1 MCRHPSIFGL
11 CSILMLTSL
20 YRGLFNR
27 VFHFLARQLPGATGF
42 RPLLHRW
49 RGVKIGKNVFIGDE
63 VYLENEYPEC
73 VEIQDGVQISIRA
86 MILAHTRGPG
96 KVVIEKD
103 AYVGPNTVVV
113 TSAGKTLRIGAG
125 AVIGAGVVITND
137 VAPRTFIGPPS
148 ARPVARV
155 TIPLSRAACLDE
167 FIRGLI
173 PIRVHSKPPTAEAD
187 GAGNQLGRGN
197 KTDTAELSRK
207 SNDER

>member
-1 MCRHPSIFGL
+1 MCRHPSTFGL
-11 CSILMLTSL
+11 CSMQMLTSL

-27 VFHFLARQLPGATGF
+27 VFHFLARQLPGATSI

-86 MILAHTRGPG
+86 IILAHTRGPG
-96 KVVIEKD
+96 RVVIEKE

-113 TSAGKTLRIGAG
+113 TSAGKTLRIGSG

-137 VAPRTFIGPPS
+137 VAPRTFIGPPL
-148 ARPVARV
+148 ARPVATV
-155 TIPLSRAACLDE
+155 TIPLSRAGCLDD

-173 PIRVHSKPPTAEAD
+173 PIRVHSKPLPAD
-187 GAGNQLGRGN
+187 GGGASNELGQGN
-197 KTDTAELSRK
+197 KTDPAGLRGQN
-207 SNDER
+207 NDER